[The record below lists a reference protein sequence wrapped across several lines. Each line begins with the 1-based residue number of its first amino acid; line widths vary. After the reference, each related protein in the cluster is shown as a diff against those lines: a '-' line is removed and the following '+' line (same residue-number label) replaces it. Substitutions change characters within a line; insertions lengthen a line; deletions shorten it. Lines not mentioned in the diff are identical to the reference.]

1 MLPLSWTLPS
11 PPPCLPAGPLR
22 LGGPAAPLLPL
33 SLPPSLPPVFRAVE
47 TRITQE
53 ALRRHVLRVLRT
65 WRERYV
71 FSDDY
76 LNGLQVRIGAL
87 FFWIPSTGTF
97 TDGVSTI
104 QA

>member
-1 MLPLSWTLPS
+1 M
-11 PPPCLPAGPLR
+11 
-22 LGGPAAPLLPL
+22 
-33 SLPPSLPPVFRAVE
+33 
-47 TRITQE
+47 
-53 ALRRHVLRVLRT
+53 LRVLRT